1 MENTLLSDRI
11 KKEKI
16 ITIEAYEKLKDK
28 NEFLLYGDNILEGIS
43 IMNTL
48 IRNDDILSFY
58 AVTYSPIDEP
68 IYILTDNEK
77 RYYCIK
83 ICGAYDKWELPQIVL
98 RLKEYIDLPDY
109 IFYSLKTKKTIL
121 AGENTETA
129 SVGNSQ
135 WQREGRKVAAAKNK
149 VPFIYQTFYSGKDE
163 SQDTIREP
171 NSLQVYNHLVY
182 SIRYRVPSFVAY
194 YLNNFADSNTPH
206 KRKPEDAKEIFVLYI
221 KALIAS
227 DVDSK
232 YELLRK
238 KYEKD
243 FYMHMISYLKEGKY
257 SRGEIGDEARL
268 NKDLL
273 IINQKL
279 KDALINNTERFI
291 DDLLNY
297 IYNGNVDFIAKYPI
311 DDFDYSLATNWTN
324 YENKQWISNIFN
336 YLSKKNEKAKTYISG
351 QSKVGLISK
360 QTCEEFLIDK
370 FPEKEIIIKKKLE
383 NFEKV
388 VLMPLR
394 IHKKSN
400 GVLTFSPDPESG
412 EIVAFS
418 ELFGYNYL
426 GNKRYPVLGYGIV
439 ETPKNFDFD
448 SKKNTKLYKA
458 IANYVDLLI
467 LNNKELIYEYDV
479 DYLNDKSE
487 FTPNKI
493 SDVKRKSL
501 TEEVAV
507 VSAFLNLTTINSK
520 WKLCFIHTHHS
531 SWQQLIVFK
540 GDAEIQHKIDRVST
554 KVDLILQDKDKLF
567 MLAEG
572 KDGYFEILADSKIQ
586 TAMKDAGKLIDSLLK
601 TTTIK
606 FDAFIYNLPTVPD
619 KNPDYYVDCEVNK
632 IVGAMEKGHFKK
644 IACHSNYVFVIVYR
658 NELNNTEFKLV
669 YSKDFDA
676 ELKKQ
681 LDKEFQQ

>member
-1 MENTLLSDRI
+1 MENTLLSDKII
-11 KKEKI
+11 KNKI
-16 ITIEAYEKLKDK
+16 ITLEDYEKLTNK

-48 IRNDDILSFY
+48 IKNDEILSFY
-58 AVTYSPIDEP
+58 AITYNPIDEP
-68 IYILTDNEK
+68 VYIFVDKDK
-77 RYYCIK
+77 RFYCIK
-83 ICGAYDKWELPQIVL
+83 ICGAYDKWELPQTAL
-98 RLKEYIDLPDY
+98 RIKEYIDLPDY
-109 IFYSLKTKKTIL
+109 IFYSLNSGKTIL

-182 SIRYRVPSFVAY
+182 SIRYRVQSFVAY
-194 YLNNFADSNTPH
+194 YLNNFSDSNTPH
-206 KRKPEDAKEIFVLYI
+206 VRTPEDSKEIFILYI

-227 DVDSK
+227 DVDSRYLVLK
-232 YELLRK
+232 K
-238 KYEKD
+238 KYEKAL
-243 FYMHMISYLKEGKY
+243 YMHMISYLKEGKY
-257 SRGEIGDEARL
+257 SQGIIGNEPRL

-273 IINQKL
+273 IINSKV
-279 KDALINNTERFI
+279 KDALLNNTEQFV

-297 IYNGNVDFIAKYPI
+297 IYGDNSNFIEKYPI
-311 DDFDYSLATNWTN
+311 DDFNYSKATDWTN
-324 YENKQWISNIFN
+324 YAKKQWIRDIFDFIN
-336 YLSKKNEKAKTYISG
+336 KRKESAKTYITG
-351 QSKVGLISK
+351 QAKVGLVPK
-360 QTCEEFLIDK
+360 QTCEDFLISK
-370 FPEKEIIIKKKLE
+370 FPKDEIFIRKKLE
-383 NFEKV
+383 NYDKV

-426 GNKRYPVLGYGIV
+426 GNKRYPILGYGIV
-439 ETPKNFDFD
+439 ETPENFNFN

-467 LNNKELIYEYDV
+467 LNDKELIYEYDV

-487 FTPNKI
+487 YAPKEL

-507 VSAFLNLTTINSK
+507 VSTFLNLTTINAK

-531 SWQQLIVFK
+531 SWQQLVVFK
-540 GDAEIQHKIDRVST
+540 DDIEIQHKIDRVST
-554 KVDLILQDKDKLF
+554 KVDLILQDKNKLF

-572 KDGYFEILADSKIQ
+572 KDGYYEFLSDGKIKK
-586 TAMKDAGKLIDSLLK
+586 AMKDAGDLIDKLLK
-601 TTTIK
+601 ISTIK

-619 KNPDYYVDCEVNK
+619 KDPDYYVDCEVDK
-632 IVGAMEKGHFKK
+632 IIGAMKMGHFTK
-644 IACHSNYVFVIVYR
+644 IAYHSNYVFVIVYR
-658 NELNNTEFKLV
+658 NKKNSTSFKLV
-669 YSKDFDA
+669 YSNNFNSN
-676 ELKKQ
+676 LKKQ
-681 LDKEFQQ
+681 LDKDFQQ